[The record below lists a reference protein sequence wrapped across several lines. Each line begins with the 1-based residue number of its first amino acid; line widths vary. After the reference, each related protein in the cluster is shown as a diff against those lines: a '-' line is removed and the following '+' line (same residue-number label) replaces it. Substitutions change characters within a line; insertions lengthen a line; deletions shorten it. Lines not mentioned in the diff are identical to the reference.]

1 VYGTIVVG
9 VDGSHDAD
17 LAVDAA
23 VGLAKTVGDAVIV
36 VHAVTIADPSPGASP
51 LVIEDP
57 ETAEAVLAGP
67 LAKFKDA
74 GVSASGQV
82 HHASSSHIGE
92 LLNEV
97 ARTSGAGLIVVG
109 NRGHGEMHSAL
120 FGSTAHQTIHHASV
134 PVMVVRDRAAG

>member
-1 VYGTIVVG
+1 MYGTIVVG

-17 LAVDAA
+17 LAVAA
-23 VGLAKTVGDAVIV
+23 ALDLAKNVGDSVIV

-57 ETAEAVLAGP
+57 ETAEGLIAGP
-67 LAKFKDA
+67 LGKFRDA
-74 GVSASGQV
+74 GVPATGQV
-82 HHASSSHIGE
+82 HHASTNHIGE

-109 NRGHGEMHSAL
+109 NRGHGELHSAL
-120 FGSTAHQTIHHASV
+120 TGSTAHQTIHHSTV
-134 PVMVVRDRAAG
+134 PVMVVRDSSAH